1 MLEIFFVMGFFIM
14 LVITGVSLLGVMVAL
29 IAAAI
34 VMLIAGLFT
43 MAIKVLPWLLLAIVV
58 VWLWRRYQGS
68 DTASTPYDRY
78 RKKYDSRYRR
88 GGGDW

>member
-14 LVITGVSLLGVMVAL
+14 LVVTGVSLLGVMVAL

-58 VWLWRRYQGS
+58 VWLWRRYQGQPS
-68 DTASTPYDRY
+68 RTGGYYRY
-78 RKKYDSRYRR
+78 RAKYDWRHRR
-88 GGGDW
+88 GNGR

>member
-14 LVITGVSLLGVMVAL
+14 LVVTGVSLLGVMVAL

-58 VWLWRRYQGS
+58 VWLWRRYQGP
-68 DTASTPYDRY
+68 DTASTSYDRY

>member
-14 LVITGVSLLGVMVAL
+14 LVVTGVSLLGVMVAL

-68 DTASTPYDRY
+68 DAASTPYDRY
-78 RKKYDSRYRR
+78 RKKI
-88 GGGDW
+88 

>member
-14 LVITGVSLLGVMVAL
+14 LVVTGVSLLGVMVAL

-58 VWLWRRYQGS
+58 VWLWRRYQGPGA
-68 DTASTPYDRY
+68 ASTPYGRY
-78 RKKYDSRYRR
+78 RKKYDSRYHR